1 MNLLRTTCTVDLAGT
16 TFLLREKWKFSKIC
30 RSSGEEMK
38 KNLTER
44 GGSKGVQK
52 SGCGYSIDFIVG
64 IAVFI
69 FDTYDTSVHFVE
81 ITCV

>member
-1 MNLLRTTCTVDLAGT
+1 M
-16 TFLLREKWKFSKIC
+16 
-30 RSSGEEMK
+30 
-38 KNLTER
+38 TER